1 MQRNNL
7 PLAERNI
14 DMKRLGLLAIGLAF
28 GSFTAMAQTDDVYFV
43 PKKSDRINKE
53 YKDRGER
60 DADVYYSGSDRNVD
74 EYNRRNRNGSSY
86 QKIRR
91 DSLGNVIV
99 EEDVNTSFAG
109 RDRDAYDRSRRDRR
123 DYYDDDDYYYSRR
136 VSRFYDP
143 WFFGYYGYSPYY
155 GYSRWDWDWYDPFYY
170 GYGPRW
176 RGYYS
181 YWYND
186 WAYPYYGYGWRS
198 PYYYGGYYG
207 PYYGY
212 YRPYYGWG
220 TYYTPGYYTYRGGA
234 AGTRNHG
241 TMSSRGARDRT
252 DYRYQYNGDTRSSG
266 RSYGNGYE
274 RSSNGDFYNTRSYDN
289 NRNYN
294 PPTRSYDS
302 GSRGG
307 SFGGGGSSRGG
318 GGSFGGG
325 STGGGASSRG
335 VTFGGRR

>member
-14 DMKRLGLLAIGLAF
+14 DMKRLGLLAIGLTL
-28 GSFTAMAQTDDVYFV
+28 GTFTAMAQTDDVYFV

-53 YKDRGER
+53 YQDKGER
-60 DADVYYSGSDRNVD
+60 DADVYYSGSNRNVD

-99 EEDVNTSFAG
+99 EEDVSAMSS
-109 RDRDAYDRSRRDRR
+109 DRDRSRRDWRDRR

-143 WFFGYYGYSPYY
+143 WFFGYYAYSPYY

-170 GYGPRW
+170 GYAPRW

-212 YRPYYGWG
+212 YNPYYNYGG
-220 TYYTPGYYTYRGGA
+220 YYYSPGYYSYDGVT
-234 AGTRNHG
+234 GTRNHG
-241 TMSSRGARDRT
+241 SMSSRAARDRT
-252 DYRYQYNGDTRSSG
+252 DYRYQYNDNTRSSG
-266 RSYGNGYE
+266 RSYGNSYE

-318 GGSFGGG
+318 GSFGGG
-325 STGGGASSRG
+325 SSGGGSSSGG

>member
-99 EEDVNTSFAG
+99 EEDVNTSYAG

-155 GYSRWDWDWYDPFYY
+155 GYSRWDWDWYDLYY